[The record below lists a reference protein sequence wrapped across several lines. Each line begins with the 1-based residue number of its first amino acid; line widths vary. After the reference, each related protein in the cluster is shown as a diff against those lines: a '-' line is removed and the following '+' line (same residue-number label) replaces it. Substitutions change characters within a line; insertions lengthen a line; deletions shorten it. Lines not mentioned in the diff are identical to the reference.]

1 VSTDTQD
8 RVAHPHTGTWLVLGL
23 QRIDANGV
31 LVVTPVTLPRART
44 TAAPAGSSPALGASP
59 APNGGSQLHASPDK
73 AAPQPDQDDAAP
85 PPCGVGVTFGR
96 DKSGYFIVKAL
107 AAGGPAERGGQVQV
121 GDTLVTVDGQPVKGI
136 RYDQLTPM
144 ILGSENSQ
152 VLFKVNY

>member
-1 VSTDTQD
+1 M
-8 RVAHPHTGTWLVLGL
+8 GL
-23 QRIDANGV
+23 QRVDANGL
-31 LVVTPVTLPRART
+31 LVVTHVTLQRARSS
-44 TAAPAGSSPALGASP
+44 ASSADPAVPSPALGASP
-59 APNGGSQLHASPDK
+59 APNGGKQPQASPDK
-73 AAPQPDQDDAAP
+73 AAPPPPEQDDAAP

-107 AAGGPAERGGQVQV
+107 AAGGPADRGGQVQV

-152 VLFKVNY
+152 VLFGLRRPKP